1 MIKLSI
7 IMPVY
12 NVENYI
18 EESINSILQ
27 QSYNNWELI
36 IVNDG
41 SVDKTGIICDKYSS
55 NDNRIKVIHKDNTG
69 ISDSRNIA
77 IKEATGKYIFFID
90 GDDYLEKNCL
100 DEFIK
105 CINEEIDIY
114 ICSFKRI
121 WNNGKSFIFNRYN
134 NINCNYTLTG
144 QDMLKKMYEK
154 NIYECSVWANI
165 YLREFLVSN
174 NIFFNCN
181 LKRDE
186 DEEWLL
192 KVLLL
197 AKKSKLLDI
206 QIYNTRAG
214 RQNSI
219 SSNYKW
225 ERNIFKIQIS
235 DEILKYCEEIEINDD
250 KLYERICM
258 GMVSFYLNAIA
269 MAYKFNREEKE
280 QILSC
285 AKQYKYILDKAVSK
299 KQKIGS
305 IVVKLFGFNL
315 SSRILSKFN
324 K

>member
-1 MIKLSI
+1 
-7 IMPVY
+7 
-12 NVENYI
+12 
-18 EESINSILQ
+18 
-27 QSYNNWELI
+27 
-36 IVNDG
+36 
-41 SVDKTGIICDKYSS
+41 
-55 NDNRIKVIHKDNTG
+55 
-69 ISDSRNIA
+69 
-77 IKEATGKYIFFID
+77 
-90 GDDYLEKNCL
+90 
-100 DEFIK
+100 
-105 CINEEIDIY
+105 
-114 ICSFKRI
+114 
-121 WNNGKSFIFNRYN
+121 
-134 NINCNYTLTG
+134 
-144 QDMLKKMYEK
+144 MLKKMYEK

-197 AKKSKLLDI
+197 AKKSKLLNI

-214 RQNSI
+214 RPNSI

-315 SSRILSKFN
+315 SSRILSKF
-324 K
+324 KK